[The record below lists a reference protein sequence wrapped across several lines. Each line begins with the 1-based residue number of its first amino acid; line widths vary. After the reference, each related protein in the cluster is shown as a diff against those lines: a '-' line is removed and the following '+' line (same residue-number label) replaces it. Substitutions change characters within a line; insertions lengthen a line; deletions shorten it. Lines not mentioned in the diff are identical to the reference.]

1 MLKRYLKFLTVV
13 FIIIVLTSTVGVAEM
28 PLRVVV
34 NGDKVNFPDAQ
45 PFIDEN
51 GRTQVPV
58 RFVSEALGANVDW
71 NGDTKKVTVTLNS
84 RKVVLTIGLK
94 TYEINNQTYQMD
106 TVALLKESRTFVP
119 LRFVSEAL
127 GATVTWDQN
136 ARTVYT
142 KFEPAA
148 SPAPITTPLAGT
160 VKYYDGIAFNDVTDV
175 DESGRMT
182 IEKSKEFV
190 LKLANQLS
198 FIKENGKYYI
208 KCDYPEIPESFQW
221 DLTIRIY
228 NKDGSQIEYSPLTR
242 EVDCQIPREG
252 SFKKEATYV
261 KDVNNIRNFS
271 VYISIENSRMDATCL
286 LNIPYYLDGSKKRIE
301 LIPYTSSYPPE
312 EYTDNF
318 DFNRMFQW

>member
-1 MLKRYLKFLTVV
+1 MLKTYFKFLTVV
-13 FIIIVLTSTVGVAEM
+13 FIIIILTSTVGVAEI

-34 NGDKVNFPDAQ
+34 NGEKVNFPDAQ

-71 NGDTKKVTVTLNS
+71 NGDAKKVTVTLNS

-119 LRFVSEAL
+119 IRFVSEAL

-136 ARTVYT
+136 ARSVYI
-142 KFEPAA
+142 KFDPKA
-148 SPAPITTPLAGT
+148 SPPPLPTPLAGT
-160 VKYYDGIAFNDVTDV
+160 TKYYDGIAFNDVTDV
-175 DESGRMT
+175 DQYGRMSMDKT
-182 IEKSKEFV
+182 KEFT

-208 KCDYPEIPESFQW
+208 KCDYPEIPEGYEWS
-221 DLTIRIY
+221 LGIRIF
-228 NKDGSQIEYSPLTR
+228 NKDGSYIGYNPITR
-242 EVDCQIPREG
+242 VPGCQIPKEG
-252 SFKKEATYV
+252 SFKKEATHI
-261 KDVNNIRNFS
+261 KNLSNIRNFS
-271 VYISIENSRMDATCL
+271 ISISINDSKDDNTGI
-286 LNIPYYLDGSKKRIE
+286 LNILYYLDGSEKWVIFV
-301 LIPYTSSYPPE
+301 PYISLYRE
-312 EYTDNF
+312 EKYTDNF
-318 DFNRMFQW
+318 DFKKMFQW

>member
-1 MLKRYLKFLTVV
+1 MLKTYLKFITIV
-13 FIIIVLTSTVGVAEM
+13 FIITILTSTVGLAEI

-34 NGDKVNFPDAQ
+34 NGEKVNFPDAQ

-119 LRFVSEAL
+119 IRFVSEAL

-136 ARTVYT
+136 ARSVYI
-142 KFEPAA
+142 KFDPTA
-148 SPAPITTPLAGT
+148 SPPPLPTPLAGT
-160 VKYYDGIAFNDVTDV
+160 TKYYDGIAFNDVTDV
-175 DESGRMT
+175 DQYGRMSMDKT
-182 IEKSKEFV
+182 KEFV

-208 KCDYPEIPESFQW
+208 KCDYPKIPEGYNWSLGIKIF
-221 DLTIRIY
+221 
-228 NKDGSQIEYSPLTR
+228 NKDGSYITYTPITR
-242 EVDCQIPREG
+242 VPDCQIPREG
-252 SFKKEATYV
+252 SFKKEATYI
-261 KDVNNIRNFS
+261 KNVNNITNFS
-271 VYISIENSRMDATCL
+271 IGISIVNSQMDNTGVLDILYYMDGSEKWVIFVPYISLYR
-286 LNIPYYLDGSKKRIE
+286 
-301 LIPYTSSYPPE
+301 E
-312 EYTDNF
+312 EKYTDSF
-318 DFNRMFQW
+318 DFKRMFQW